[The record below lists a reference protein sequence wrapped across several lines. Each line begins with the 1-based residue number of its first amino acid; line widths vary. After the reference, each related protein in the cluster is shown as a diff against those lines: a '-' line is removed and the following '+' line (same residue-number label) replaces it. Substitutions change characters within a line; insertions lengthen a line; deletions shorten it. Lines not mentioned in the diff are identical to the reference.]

1 MLDNPGYRESWE
13 RKCKFYES
21 IGFVKGENL
30 FITRDHEDGSI
41 HSNEIKEVI
50 DELKDLI

>member
-1 MLDNPGYRESWE
+1 MNA
-13 RKCKFYES
+13 KKFYRTPI
-21 IGFVKGENL
+21 IGFIKGENL